1 MTKAKI
7 KEKLHEYVLLE
18 CEVEDICNFLSDM
31 FEELAKETEI
41 KEPYATNTIQKY
53 KIASAE
59 IIDMGILLTDILKD
73 TYEQEETK

>member
-31 FEELAKETEI
+31 FDELAKETEA
-41 KEPYATNTIQKY
+41 KEPYAINTIQKY
-53 KIASAE
+53 RISAAE
-59 IIDMGILLTDILKD
+59 ITNMGILLTDILEG
-73 TYEQEETK
+73 TYKPEETK

>member
-7 KEKLHEYVLLE
+7 KEKLYEYVLLE

-31 FEELAKETEI
+31 FEELAKETEAE
-41 KEPYATNTIQKY
+41 EPYATNTIKTY
-53 KIASAE
+53 RNASAA
-59 IIDMGILLTDILKD
+59 ITNMGILLTDILED